1 MFHISL
7 YIYYC
12 IDTVLLLFTK
22 QAIKQHLIDKFSV
35 VLNKNAFFSLKVTMV
50 TWIKS
55 VCVTVIP
62 YIVFLCVYRRKK
74 TLLTV
79 IYWICF
85 WLFFFT
91 YEYELLKYK
100 REFQDSTNDKVILSK
115 NTIIYKKKMV
125 LFHFSTEQL
134 LTVYTEVFYIE
145 MKPFKHLGL
154 TFNILLF

>member
-1 MFHISL
+1 M
-7 YIYYC
+7 
-12 IDTVLLLFTK
+12 
-22 QAIKQHLIDKFSV
+22 
-35 VLNKNAFFSLKVTMV
+35 
-50 TWIKS
+50 
-55 VCVTVIP
+55 IP

-74 TLLTV
+74 HC
-79 IYWICF
+79 YQ
-85 WLFFFT
+85 LFIEYVFGCFFT